1 MRLQAAGLDR
11 VWESRIWDERRLSC
25 LWAMGSTDRGRDG
38 AGTVGWR
45 APGPLLLE
53 AKLPV
58 WGLSSFGGSLLARGD
73 MGTRGHPSRLD
84 GDGDK
89 EEEAVSGL
97 FLSQA
102 FQNTG
107 TNISYI
113 PQ

>member
-1 MRLQAAGLDR
+1 MCGMMGLDR
-11 VWESRIWDERRLSC
+11 VWESRIWGARRLGC
-25 LWAMGSTDRGRDG
+25 LWAMGSAARERDG
-38 AGTVGWR
+38 AGTAGWR

-53 AKLPV
+53 AKLSAS
-58 WGLSSFGGSLLARGD
+58 GLSSLGGNLLARGD
-73 MGTRGHPSRLD
+73 IESRGHSSRLD
-84 GDGDK
+84 GDEDK

-107 TNISYI
+107 ANISYI

>member
-1 MRLQAAGLDR
+1 
-11 VWESRIWDERRLSC
+11 
-25 LWAMGSTDRGRDG
+25 MGSTDRERDG

-45 APGPLLLE
+45 APAPLLLE
-53 AKLPV
+53 ANLSV
-58 WGLSSFGGSLLARGD
+58 SGLSSLGGNLLVRG
-73 MGTRGHPSRLD
+73 GIGSRGHPSRLD
-84 GDGDK
+84 GDEDK

-107 TNISYI
+107 ANISYI